1 MLHIQAGRWLRKKHI
16 SIKMMVTFRL
26 KLTIHSF
33 FKPTVIMPAALQELT
48 VHQLC
53 SLLNVQYLGAGIL
66 P

>member
-1 MLHIQAGRWLRKKHI
+1 MLPIQTGGWLRKKSI
-16 SIKMMVTFRL
+16 SIKMMVTSRL

-33 FKPTVIMPAALQELT
+33 SKSTVIMPAALQELT

-53 SLLNVQYLGAGIL
+53 SLLDAQYSGKGIL